1 VDTGGD
7 DEMAEENT
15 DGSHDTGGSLGDTVV
30 SSCSAQ
36 SVKQVIIIR
45 KDLHMRRGKE
55 IAQGSHA
62 SIAWL
67 TERLCEPVP
76 AAEGFTGVWVEA
88 KLSDAEWEWVQGNF
102 RKICVVVNSEEEL
115 RKVYQDA
122 KDAGLVAEIIEDTGL
137 TEFGGVAT
145 LTAVAIGPDYDEK
158 IDPVTGHLALY

>member
-1 VDTGGD
+1 
-7 DEMAEENT
+7 MAEENT
-15 DGSHDTGGSLGDTVV
+15 DGSRGTGGSLGDTVV
-30 SSCSAQ
+30 SSRSAQ

-45 KDLHMRRGKE
+45 KDLKMRRGKE

-67 TERLCEPVP
+67 TNRLMTRTKAITKELGGGAVTYADFTEP
-76 AAEGFTGVWVEA
+76 
-88 KLSDAEWEWVQGNF
+88 EWGWICGNF

-115 RKVYQDA
+115 RKVYQA
-122 KDAGLVAEIIEDTGL
+122 ALDAGLVAEIIEDTGL
-137 TEFGGVAT
+137 TEFRGVPT

>member
-1 VDTGGD
+1 
-7 DEMAEENT
+7 MAEENT
-15 DGSHDTGGSLGDTVV
+15 DGSRDTGGSLGDTVV
-30 SSCSAQ
+30 SSRPAQ

-45 KDLHMRRGKE
+45 KDLKMRRGKE

-62 SIAWL
+62 SGAWL
-67 TERLCEPVP
+67 TERLGCEPVP

-115 RKVYQDA
+115 KEIYRDA
-122 KDAGLVAEIIEDTGL
+122 RDAGLVAEIIEDTGL
-137 TEFGGVAT
+137 TEFGGVPT

-158 IDPVTGHLALY
+158 IDPITGHLVLY